1 MSDDLPA
8 DGMPTRAASAM
19 SFISSSIQRSC
30 DGSPSSANAGARR
43 VGVTKWM
50 LPRPPMPPSATVTRS
65 PSCVRSAMSSPTSLS
80 SSKYSWT
87 TVPIGT
93 LSTRSSPVAPCM
105 REPLPC
111 VPRSALKWCLKR
123 YSMSDDRLASAST
136 TTLPPWPPSPPSGP
150 PFGTWASRR
159 NDMQPAPP
167 LPPLTWMRTL
177 SMNTGG
183 TSISIRARRGRT
195 GCSLKH
201 DNPDC
206 I

>member
-43 VGVTKWM
+43 VSVTKWM

-65 PSCVRSAMSSPTSLS
+65 PSCVRSAMSSPTSFD

-93 LSTRSSPVAPCM
+93 LSTKVLAGGSVHTRALAVRAALGFEMVFEAVFDERGQAGIGLDHNVAAVTAIAAV
-105 REPLPC
+105 RT
-111 VPRSALKWCLKR
+111 ALR
-123 YSMSDDRLASAST
+123 HMSLAA
-136 TTLPPWPPSPPSGP
+136 
-150 PFGTWASRR
+150 
-159 NDMQPAPP
+159 
-167 LPPLTWMRTL
+167 
-177 SMNTGG
+177 
-183 TSISIRARRGRT
+183 
-195 GCSLKH
+195 K
-201 DNPDC
+201 
-206 I
+206 